1 MGFDFEGCEIDKDYW
16 EAQEARY
23 QEYIKQGD
31 LFAVDEIRDLI
42 FSDGVLL

>member
-23 QEYIKQGD
+23 QQHIQQSD
-31 LFAVDEIRDLI
+31 LFDPQEIKRLTVNGEL
-42 FSDGVLL
+42 FQ